1 MATRKLNTK
10 NPESL
15 EYTNE
20 ILKQTVL
27 GGIKLEGLDRMRV
40 TLKVE
45 LKDSSRPPIRH
56 NLDLYNDSQCE
67 KLIRRI
73 AERLEIGTS
82 VIAASLSELTEQLEK
97 YRLE

>member
-1 MATRKLNTK
+1 MARKLNTS

-20 ILKQTVL
+20 LLKQTVL

-45 LKDSSRPPIRH
+45 LKDSSRPPS
-56 NLDLYNDSQCE
+56 Y
-67 KLIRRI
+67 
-73 AERLEIGTS
+73 
-82 VIAASLSELTEQLEK
+82 
-97 YRLE
+97 Y